1 MRSIL
6 LPWTAAKVLMSHG
19 WGWDVYD
26 VHVSLRE
33 FNTGRL
39 RFSYFRTTEQ
49 NRHCFVQFANQKLK
63 SHLLTPESYELK
75 KSHAAMGFFLTPHIF
90 YDCIRQM
97 IESYNTRHF

>member
-1 MRSIL
+1 MRSVL

-75 KSHAAMGFFLTPHIF
+75 KDTKLIVSSIPQ
-90 YDCIRQM
+90 YK
-97 IESYNTRHF
+97 

>member
-1 MRSIL
+1 MRSVL

-26 VHVSLRE
+26 IHVSLRE

-49 NRHCFVQFANQKLK
+49 NSPGFVQFDNQKFG
-63 SHLLTPESYELK
+63 SHLLTPESYESK
-75 KSHAAMGFFLTPHIF
+75 NFPDTV
-90 YDCIRQM
+90 
-97 IESYNTRHF
+97 

>member
-1 MRSIL
+1 MRSVL
-6 LPWTAAKVLMSHG
+6 LPWTAAKVLMSYG

-26 VHVSLRE
+26 IHVSLRE

-75 KSHAAMGFFLTPHIF
+75 NISFHNLTDRKSVV
-90 YDCIRQM
+90 
-97 IESYNTRHF
+97 